1 MEICEP
7 TECIVIATDWVSQL
21 NLRQEKIP
29 IKCVTYLN
37 KLKIKTIPLIVIS

>member
-21 NLRQEKIP
+21 NLGQEKSQ
-29 IKCVTYLN
+29 LN
-37 KLKIKTIPLIVIS
+37 VLHI